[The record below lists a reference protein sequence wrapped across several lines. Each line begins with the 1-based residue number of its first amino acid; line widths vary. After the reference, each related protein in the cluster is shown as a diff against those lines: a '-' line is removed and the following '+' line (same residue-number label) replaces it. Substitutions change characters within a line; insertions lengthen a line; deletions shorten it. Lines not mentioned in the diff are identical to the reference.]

1 MHQIVACLFLCIKN
15 LIENNTL
22 KKKLNVL
29 LVKDIRELLRLK
41 EKEDLRYRN

>member
-1 MHQIVACLFLCIKN
+1 MHQIVACLFRCIKN

-22 KKKLNVL
+22 KKLNVL